1 MKPVIGALIIVILL
15 GGCRKVDFVGEEYPS
30 TDHVDLYCSW
40 QDVQEDHRVIGHF
53 VPADDDL
60 RNIPKMRKQM
70 LEAAR
75 KKGAD
80 ALVIVGAGSCADSA
94 ESNDN
99 MGTQAL
105 KAHQVK
111 VSLLRYRVADD
122 KPVDSTE
129 ATSVAE
135 PG

>member
-1 MKPVIGALIIVILL
+1 MKPVLGALIIVILL

-30 TDHVDLYCSW
+30 TDHVELFCSW
-40 QDVQEDHRVIGHF
+40 QDVQDDHRVIGHF
-53 VPADDDL
+53 VPSDDDL
-60 RNIPKMRKQM
+60 TNIPKMRQQM

-80 ALVIVGAGSCADSA
+80 ALVIVGAGLCADGA

-111 VSLLRYRVADD
+111 VSLLRYRVTEDS
-122 KPVDSTE
+122 PVDSTKD
-129 ATSVAE
+129 TSVAE